1 MSQSGRNGKNNRG
14 FTLIEMIVTVAIIAI
29 FSGVI
34 LKFMT
39 TGSNIFR
46 GTSNSAEVQME
57 TQNTFDKIED
67 MIINT
72 NRGFYYGYGENSPI
86 NYDDIDSSIPSTG
99 SKIFAVYS
107 TKEDINS
114 TQTMALSNE
123 SDEPADMVANNDVFS
138 VQSESAE
145 NISAR
150 NNGVGVAN
158 LQNSSNSV
166 FSSGNTEILS
176 SPGDTMSLIQ
186 WNKESEE
193 ITYHDY
199 QYEGGRWQEIP
210 ASDNNNLLASGVTD
224 FRADLTKA
232 QSGNIVRFLLASK
245 IGTKEIQTQHS
256 ISLRNQIS
264 VFDSIDVPPSP
275 TKTPI
280 PTPTPTPTATATPT
294 PTATAT
300 PTPTVTATPTPTV
313 TATPTPTVT
322 PTPTPTVTAT
332 PTPTVTATP
341 TPTVTATPTPTVT
354 VTPIPI
360 SDATIET
367 INGAYA
373 VVRNG
378 NPYSVGIN
386 SQIFNFFYKGNYPS
400 DYSSLWKII
409 WEAEGN
415 DVRDI
420 DLKTWDYGKQGTLTI
435 GTNAKPFVLTAKYI
449 VYNGEQENPNDIKFE
464 VKAEFP
470 VSIASNMQI
479 INLPSVLEA
488 GQEYD
493 LKVRVE
499 MEKIRKDA
507 NGQYEYYTDYIDVQ
521 NDGNNTVLDWKGI
534 CNTDQIMEKREN
546 NTKIF
551 IKNPIPDWTKEGDIV
566 VSANKIKEIADY
578 TIGGTALLEDFTAEQ
593 DVVFTNS

>member
-322 PTPTPTVTAT
+322 
-332 PTPTVTATP
+332 
-341 TPTVTATPTPTVT
+341 

>member
-280 PTPTPTPTATATPT
+280 PTPTPTPTATAPPT